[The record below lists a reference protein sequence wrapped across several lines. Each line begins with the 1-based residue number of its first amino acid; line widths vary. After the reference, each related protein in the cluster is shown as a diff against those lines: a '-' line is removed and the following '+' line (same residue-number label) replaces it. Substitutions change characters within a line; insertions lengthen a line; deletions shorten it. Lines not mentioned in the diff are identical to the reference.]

1 MQGGGR
7 DGAIGEN
14 GTFLGYVM
22 VMVIGHCGCS
32 SVADIGLD
40 VARRTVM
47 EGEGS
52 LQVTVRVLG
61 DRQLDSP
68 VTVGLST
75 VSLNATGVWEQTLTG

>member
-40 VARRTVM
+40 IARRTVM

-75 VSLNATGVWEQTLTG
+75 VSLNATGVWE

>member
-1 MQGGGR
+1 
-7 DGAIGEN
+7 
-14 GTFLGYVM
+14 M

-52 LQVTVRVLG
+52 LQVTVRVLCVCVCEKE
-61 DRQLDSP
+61 R
-68 VTVGLST
+68 
-75 VSLNATGVWEQTLTG
+75 W

>member
-1 MQGGGR
+1 M
-7 DGAIGEN
+7 A
-14 GTFLGYVM
+14 
-22 VMVIGHCGCS
+22 MVIGHCRCS

-75 VSLNATGVWEQTLTG
+75 VSLNATGVWNRREYWLVLSGYVCLYSCSCLNTILM